1 MDHAEQK
8 LVQQANATL
17 QEIKRRMAQEEE
29 LMKAML
35 AAGIR
40 DYEGG
45 ESPIARAIRYFNEK
59 D

>member
-8 LVQQANATL
+8 LVQQANAAL

-35 AAGIR
+35 SVGIH

-45 ESPIARAIRYFNEK
+45 ESPIARAIRYFKEK
-59 D
+59 E